1 MSASAIVVAVIGA
14 GVVGSSA
21 MAAFSMVPPSPSGID
36 RVDAGSG
43 RFILGA
49 IGGLSSGSIAGGII
63 AACGI
68 IPAAWAAWAGM
79 QQETQKSL
87 AGALAMV
94 FVSLAVGGL
103 LLILGIIDLFR

>member
-1 MSASAIVVAVIGA
+1 MSKSSAQTPLFISLALV
-14 GVVGSSA
+14 VVGL
-21 MAAFSMVPPSPSGID
+21 
-36 RVDAGSG
+36 
-43 RFILGA
+43 ILGA

-94 FVSLAVGGL
+94 FVSLGVGGL
-103 LLILGIIDLFR
+103 LLILGIINLFR

>member
-1 MSASAIVVAVIGA
+1 MSKSSVQTPLFISLALV
-14 GVVGSSA
+14 VVGL
-21 MAAFSMVPPSPSGID
+21 
-36 RVDAGSG
+36 
-43 RFILGA
+43 ILGA
-49 IGGLSSGSIAGGII
+49 IGGLGSGSIVGGII

-79 QQETQKSL
+79 QQETQKNL

-103 LLILGIIDLFR
+103 LLILGIINLFR